1 MKRHSTKEIV
11 TSLRE
16 VDALIVRGWPIA
28 EAVRAVSVTTVTFYR
43 WRKKYDGLK
52 EGQVEWLAEL
62 QAENARLRK
71 AVADLTLDKRILV
84 EISKEFLLNS
94 ARRRVIV
101 DRVRAALNVSERRAC
116 QVLGQHRSTQRKIPK
131 SPNNSVAYTQHPR
144 LTTSSHS

>member
-1 MKRHSTKEIV
+1 MKRHSANEIV
-11 TSLRE
+11 ASLRE
-16 VDALIVRGWPIA
+16 VEALIARGWPIA
-28 EAVRAVSVTTVTFYR
+28 SAVRAVSVTTVTFYR

-52 EGQVEWLAEL
+52 DGQVEWLVEL

-71 AVADLTLDKRILV
+71 TVADLMLDKRILS
-84 EISKEFLLNS
+84 EILKEFLFSS

-131 SPNNSVAYTQHPR
+131 SSNNSVTYTQP
-144 LTTSSHS
+144 SSAHCE